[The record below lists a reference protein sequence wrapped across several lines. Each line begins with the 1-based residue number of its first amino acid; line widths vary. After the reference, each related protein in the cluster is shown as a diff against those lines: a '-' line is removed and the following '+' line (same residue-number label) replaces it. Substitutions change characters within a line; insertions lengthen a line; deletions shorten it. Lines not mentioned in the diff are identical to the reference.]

1 MRMFAW
7 LVAALCA
14 ASGAAGWALYAQ
26 KQAAGPGDGNA
37 SNAVASR
44 LAGRRIFVSSC
55 AACHGLDGH
64 GGERAPDIL
73 TRAELQRM
81 SQAEIE
87 RVIRNGVPTKRMP
100 AFAGALEPAQIRD
113 AAAYLHG
120 LMHGSESAEVRGDPV
135 AGKELFYGKAACSGC
150 HMVNG
155 EGGFLASDLS
165 LYGGLHSASEMHDAI
180 VDPTKVSNRG
190 ERQVTATLRDGD
202 EISGVARNEDNFS
215 LQVQSS
221 DSKFHLLMKS
231 DLAKLEFSPEPLMP
245 SDYAQKLTARELDD
259 VISFLVRAAE
269 SNAKA
274 APGAARSKN
283 PDDED

>member
-1 MRMFAW
+1 MRIFALLAAALFAANGAADW
-7 LVAALCA
+7 ALCA
-14 ASGAAGWALYAQ
+14 RER
-26 KQAAGPGDGNA
+26 AAGPGDEKA
-37 SNAVASR
+37 SSPASSR
-44 LAGRRIFVSSC
+44 LAGRRIFASTC

-73 TRAELQRM
+73 ARAELQRM
-81 SQAEIE
+81 SQTEIE
-87 RVIRNGVPTKRMP
+87 RVIRNGIPAKRMP
-100 AFAGALEPAQIRD
+100 AFAGTLEPAQIRD
-113 AAAYLHG
+113 AAAYLHS
-120 LMHGSESAEVRGDPV
+120 LMHGSEPAEVRGNPI

-180 VDPTKVSNRG
+180 LDPAKVSNRG
-190 ERQVTATLRDGD
+190 ERRVTAVSRDGV

-215 LQVQSS
+215 LQVQSA
-221 DSKFHLLMKS
+221 DGTFHLLMKS
-231 DLAKLEFSPEPLMP
+231 DLAKLEFSREPLMP

-269 SNAKA
+269 AH
-274 APGAARSKN
+274 SKSGQR
-283 PDDED
+283 PTSSKHRDDED